1 VQLHIGESR
10 DSGSALRASRNAG
23 GKLSVIASI
32 AKQSIGPHAVLW
44 VASCYASRNDGKEFP
59 RVTEKD
65 LHFYE
70 PKNGHGLKHD
80 PFNAIVAP
88 RPIGW
93 ISSRDAKGNINL
105 APYSFFNGFC
115 YHPPIIGFSSTS
127 WKDSVQNIQETGEFV
142 WNLATMD
149 LAKQMN
155 ETAAH
160 VAHDVSEFK
169 IAGLTAAPGKLV
181 NVPRVVSF
189 ECKLTQIIQLQGAN
203 GEKANAWVTFGEV
216 VAVHIDKAMIKDGV
230 YQTAAARPIVRAG
243 RRGDYFEIRPEAM
256 FEMIRPD

>member
-1 VQLHIGESR
+1 M
-10 DSGSALRASRNAG
+10 D
-23 GKLSVIASI
+23 
-32 AKQSIGPHAVLW
+32 AKS
-44 VASCYASRNDGKEFP
+44 P
-59 RVTEKD
+59 RD

-93 ISSRDAKGNINL
+93 ISSRGAKGNVNL

-115 YHPPIIGFSSTS
+115 YKPPIIGFSSTS
-127 WKDSVQNIQETGEFV
+127 RKDSVQNVEETGEFV
-142 WNLATMD
+142 WNLATME

-155 ETAAH
+155 ATAAH
-160 VAHDVSEFK
+160 VARDVSEFDL
-169 IAGLTAAPGKLV
+169 AGLTPAPCKLV
-181 NVPRVVSF
+181 GVPRVAESPVSF
-189 ECKLTQIIQLQGAN
+189 ECKMTQIIQLQGAD
-203 GEKANAWVTFGEV
+203 GRKAEAWLTLGEV

-230 YQTAAARPIVRAG
+230 YQTALARPIVRAG